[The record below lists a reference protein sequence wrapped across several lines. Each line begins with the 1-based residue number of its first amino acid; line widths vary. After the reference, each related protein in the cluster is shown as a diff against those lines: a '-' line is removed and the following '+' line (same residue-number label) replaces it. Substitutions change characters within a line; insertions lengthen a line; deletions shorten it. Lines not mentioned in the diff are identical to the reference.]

1 VTARWS
7 VRLRGAVDRVGG
19 EGRDAEDRRKREFL
33 IIALAILIPALLAHG
48 TVDLLR
54 RDVPGSLPAL
64 LLAALLAATLAFA
77 RRVPRVEQAVR
88 FLIPVTLVCLVREIA
103 AGGGEGYVFL
113 WAYLLPVSVFFVFGW
128 REGALWAVLIGVATG
143 TTLAAAQ
150 SFPRPLI
157 IRFLVTYLLV
167 TLFAAALEAA
177 RAASARLL
185 LARQSALEAAL
196 RKIRTLSGLLPICC
210 SCKKIRDDRGE
221 WSRLE
226 DYLEAHTEAELT
238 HGICP
243 ECIGRIYPG
252 LAGRM
257 PARAAGGVAPPPAP
271 V

>member
-1 VTARWS
+1 MTARLLL
-7 VRLRGAVDRVGG
+7 RLRAAIDRVGG
-19 EGRDAEDRRKREFL
+19 ESRDAEDRRKRSFF

-54 RDVPGSLPAL
+54 GDVRGALPAL
-64 LLAALLAATLAFA
+64 LLTALLAATLAGA
-77 RRVPRVEQAVR
+77 RRVPRIEQAVR

-103 AGGGEGYVFL
+103 AGGGEAFVFL
-113 WAYLLPVSVFFVFGW
+113 WAYLLPISVFFVFGW
-128 REGALWAVLIGVATG
+128 REGALWAALIGVATG
-143 TTLAAAQ
+143 TALAAAQ
-150 SFPRPLI
+150 SFPPPLVT
-157 IRFLVTYLLV
+157 RFLVTYLLV
-167 TLFAAALEAA
+167 ALFAAALETA

-196 RKIRTLSGLLPICC
+196 RKIKTLTGLLPICC
-210 SCKKIRDDRGE
+210 SCKRIRDDRGE

-226 DYLEAHTEAELT
+226 EYLEAHTEAELT

-252 LAGRM
+252 LAERV
-257 PARAAGGVAPPPAP
+257 PARAVRGPSPPPAP